1 MQAQKWKSES
11 GIRFTISVVEIIPL
25 VKSAAFGDAWR
36 MVSASD
42 TQRMIPRAPRPVG
55 NEGRKGVGPLI
66 PPLTESQRPLRQQV
80 FELVRA
86 AGLIPRVQLAKDL
99 GVSPASVTT
108 ISSELIEAGLIEEVA
123 APRDNDAGRGRP
135 AVALGVRAQ
144 AHHVAG
150 MKISDREHTAVIVDF
165 AGKLIADESIPR
177 LPGPMSL
184 PEILGTIET
193 LLARVC
199 ARAGVDRDALSAVG
213 IGLPGF
219 VDCAE
224 GVVLWSSVLA
234 ERTVPLAAAATARFG
249 VPVYIDNDANL
260 VALAELW
267 FGAGRSLS
275 DFAVVTIEHG
285 VGMGFVMNH
294 RIYRG
299 AQRLGMELG
308 HTKVQLD
315 GALCRCGQRG
325 CLEAYVADYA
335 LAREAT
341 TALNWGHKESQP
353 INILLESLYDHAKA
367 GNATARSIFRRA
379 GRYLAVGLSNV
390 VNLFDPSL
398 IILSGERMRYD
409 YLYAAETLAEMENLA
424 IHTGRPRAPI
434 EIHAWGDL
442 LWAHGAAALAL
453 SEVTEAILSPASRD
467 IAAQ

>member
-1 MQAQKWKSES
+1 MLRKAT
-11 GIRFTISVVEIIPL
+11 R
-25 VKSAAFGDAWR
+25 
-36 MVSASD
+36 SD
-42 TQRMIPRAPRPVG
+42 TG
-55 NEGRKGVGPLI
+55 DGRSGVGPLI

-108 ISSELIEAGLIEEVA
+108 MSAELIEAGLIEEVA

-144 AHHVAG
+144 AHRVAG
-150 MKISDREHTAVIVDF
+150 MKLSDREHTAVIVDF
-165 AGKLIADESIPR
+165 AGKLIADDAIPR
-177 LPGPMSL
+177 RPGPMSL
-184 PEILGTIET
+184 AEILEAIET
-193 LLARVC
+193 LLDRVC
-199 ARAGVDRDALSAVG
+199 AKAGLDRSDLSAVG

-224 GVVLWSSVLA
+224 GMVFWSSILA
-234 ERTVPLAAAATARFG
+234 DRNIPVAAAATARLG
-249 VPVYIDNDANL
+249 LPVYVDNDANL

-308 HTKVQLD
+308 HMKVQLD

-353 INILLESLYDHAKA
+353 INVLLESLYDHAKA
-367 GNATARSIFRRA
+367 GNSTAKSIFRRA

-390 VNLFDPSL
+390 INLFDPSL

-409 YLYAAETLAEMENLA
+409 YLYAAETLSEMDNLA
-424 IHTGRPRAPI
+424 INTDRPRPPI

-453 SEVTEAILSPASRD
+453 SEVTEAILASAARE